1 MLKGFKE
8 FLMKGNVVDLAT
20 AVVVGAAFTA
30 IVKAFTDGIIN
41 PLIAR
46 IGGKGELGLGFQ
58 IGDKGNP
65 ETFVNIGTV
74 ITAAIDFLI
83 IAAVVYFI
91 IIMPYEK
98 LKSLR
103 AAEGEETQ
111 TEQELLAEIRDL
123 LSGKDPKAAKAVDQA
138 KAAGALSEAD
148 GNLGQL
154 TGSND
159 QSAQPPVT
167 QHFSAPGGF
176 NTPEPFGTSE
186 TYGAAPTATAEP
198 PRASAE
204 PVGSAPERFGSNPA
218 DSLTGTGPQPFGGSN
233 PEPLT
238 GTGPQP
244 FGGRAP
250 EPLTGTGPQPF
261 GGAPDRFGAPP
272 ERFDAPRP
280 SGPPSGS
287 FPAQP
292 PSGSFPA
299 QSPSGPPSGAFQAPS
314 GPTIVPPQ
322 GGPSSPPPQSAPRPG
337 DAPRP
342 PSEWNPQATQQPSQP
357 PQPPQGPPPGAG
369 NADPFGTTRMGGID
383 PAAGGARPD
392 PRGPARDQF
401 GRPIEEGY
409 NGPDGPQGQ
418 QGPTGGQQ
426 HGGQHGRHQ
435 Q

>member
-8 FLMKGNVVDLAT
+8 FLMKGNVVDLAV
-20 AVVVGAAFTA
+20 AVVIGAAFTA
-30 IVKAFTDGIIN
+30 IVKAFTDGIVN

-58 IGDKGNP
+58 IGDSGNA

-74 ITAAIDFLI
+74 VTAAINFVI

-91 IIMPYEK
+91 IVMPYEK

-123 LSGKDPKAAKAVDQA
+123 LSGKDPSAAKALDQA
-138 KAAGALSEAD
+138 KAAGVLSDTD
-148 GNLGQL
+148 GNLNQP
-154 TGSND
+154 TGSD
-159 QSAQPPVT
+159 DPLAAPPVT

-186 TYGAAPTATAEP
+186 TYGGAPTATAEP

-204 PVGSAPERFGSNPA
+204 PFGSP
-218 DSLTGTGPQPFGGSN
+218 S
-233 PEPLT
+233 EPLT

-244 FGGRAP
+244 FGGRGSDSLTGTGP
-250 EPLTGTGPQPF
+250 QPFGGPSEPLTGTGPQPF
-261 GGAPDRFGAPP
+261 GGSPDRFGPPP

-292 PSGSFPA
+292 PSSQP
-299 QSPSGPPSGAFQAPS
+299 PSGPPSGSFQAQPPSGSFPAQPSS
-314 GPTIVPPQ
+314 GPTIVPPPGP
-322 GGPSSPPPQSAPRPG
+322 GGPGGPGTPPPPPR
-337 DAPRP
+337 
-342 PSEWNPQATQQPSQP
+342 PSEWNPQQP
-357 PQPPQGPPPGAG
+357 PQPPQGPPPGPG
-369 NADPFGTTRMGGID
+369 NADPFGTTRMGNID
-383 PAAGGARPD
+383 PAAGGPRPD
-392 PRGPARDQF
+392 PRGPARDQYGRETAEGF
-401 GRPIEEGY
+401 GPEGPQ
-409 NGPDGPQGQ
+409 GPPQGQ
-418 QGPTGGQQ
+418 QGPPQGPPP
-426 HGGQHGRHQ
+426 GGQHGRHQ